1 MDKTLELFLSAEY
14 NLEVDKDRTLNSEL
28 YCYYYSGD
36 TETEL
41 NYDFTFYTGATM
53 SVKNNSGTQVM
64 LFSTDD
70 GSITLGVGGVL
81 TLTKTGEEMN
91 KVRSGVYKYDIY
103 LSSAAWPKRGFLR
116 GDITFYQNIAY

>member
-81 TLTKTGEEMN
+81 TLTKTWEEMN